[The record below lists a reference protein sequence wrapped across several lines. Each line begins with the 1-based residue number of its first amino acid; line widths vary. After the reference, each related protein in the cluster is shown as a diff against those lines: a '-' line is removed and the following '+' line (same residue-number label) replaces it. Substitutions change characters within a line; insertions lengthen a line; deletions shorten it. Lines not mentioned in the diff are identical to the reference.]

1 LSGND
6 AELLRHGRSD
16 LLLWGGIKMRLLGA
30 LVLVFM
36 SGVAGAAPAETPLQD
51 SAFPEKTPTAP
62 EIHTD
67 ELMQLLNDFILI
79 DVSDLSA
86 RPGALSRAAV
96 PAAPPHQDITGSVW
110 MPGVGAAVLDTQQ
123 NDSFLEGLETLTND
137 DPGQPIV
144 FYGHA
149 KGQDSLRAAMRAVGL
164 GYRSVYWYPD
174 GVEGWR
180 NAGHVIAAPKTE
192 MNFKNTHF

>member
-6 AELLRHGRSD
+6 AEFLRHGRSD
-16 LLLWGGIKMRLLGA
+16 LLLWGGINMRFLCV
-30 LVLVFM
+30 LVLA
-36 SGVAGAAPAETPLQD
+36 STIGVASAALAATSLPD
-51 SAFPEKTPTAP
+51 SAFPEKTPTAR

-67 ELMQLLNDFILI
+67 ELMQLLQDLILI
-79 DVSDLSA
+79 DVSDPSA
-86 RPGALSRAAV
+86 RAGGLSPATV

-110 MPGVGAAVLDTQQ
+110 MPGVGAAVLDTRQ

-144 FYGHA
+144 FYSHA

-180 NAGHVIAAPKTE
+180 IAGLVIAAPKME
-192 MNFKNTHF
+192 MNF